1 MGRERL
7 WWGGVDVASWAV
19 RAIDLSGLLA
29 VPERRGENVEVGGRH
44 GSIRTPRKKYS
55 GRELV
60 VEFWVRGTLPDGT
73 VPEDPPQV
81 FYDNLRTL
89 ARLIAQEELPLV
101 HQLPDGTVRE
111 IPVEVTAAF
120 APDRFKTGDLA
131 KVKIAFTSSEAF
143 WRAQEVTTV
152 AAALGSG
159 GTRALDEFGPS
170 DAPVDDV
177 TVTFGPGPGRTLT
190 AVESGLWLRYNATIP
205 TGQTLVIDCG
215 RKQLTGAGG
224 LVPDRRLLQVH
235 PEDGRWLAVDP
246 VLDGPPTIRLD
257 HGGGS
262 ASVPVSIA
270 ARQKWMFG

>member
-7 WWGGVDVASWAV
+7 WLGGVDVASWAV

-29 VPERRGENVEVGGRH
+29 VPERRGENVPVGGRH
-44 GSIRTPRKKYS
+44 GAIRTPRKRYG

-73 VPEDPPQV
+73 VPADPPQA

-101 HQLPDGTVRE
+101 HQLPDGTMRE
-111 IPVEVTAAF
+111 IPVEVTAAV

-131 KVKIAFTSSEAF
+131 KVKIAFTSAEAF
-143 WRAQEVTTV
+143 WRAQETTTV
-152 AAALGSG
+152 NTSLGNG

-177 TVTFGPGPGRTLT
+177 VVTFGSGPGRTLT
-190 AVESGLWLRYNATIP
+190 AVESGLWLRYNAAIP
-205 TGQTLVIDCG
+205 TGQSLVVDCG
-215 RKQLTGAGG
+215 RKRLTGTGG

-235 PEDGRWLAVDP
+235 PSDGRWFALDPLVD
-246 VLDGPPTIRLD
+246 GAPTIRLD
-257 HGGGS
+257 HGS
-262 ASVPVSIA
+262 ASPVAITIA